1 MERKLMTYRSN
12 VFSIR
17 DFTCQSSKRRTEVQ
31 KFLTTEE
38 VADLFRQKPRTIT
51 AWANAYVD
59 SGGAE
64 GIPAH
69 RKGRRWLFVEAEI
82 MRSVENAESTEIRA
96 IKLRHG

>member
-1 MERKLMTYRSN
+1 MITQRSN

-17 DFTCQSSKRRTEVQ
+17 DFTRQSPKRRFDVK

-38 VADLFRQKPRTIT
+38 VADLLRQKPRTIT
-51 AWANAYVD
+51 AWANAYVE

-69 RKGRRWLFVEAEI
+69 RKGRRWLFVEAEV
-82 MRSVENAESTEIRA
+82 MTSFDRKSTA
-96 IKLRHG
+96 IAAAKAKFG